1 MASAVHALEQPDSDL
16 LARVARR
23 DHDALMALYRR
34 YHIRVFSLILRIL
47 PDRTQA
53 EEILQDTFYRL
64 WERPDAYQADKGQ
77 LISWLLT
84 VARNLALDRRR
95 SEIRRGA
102 TSLAPAEWAEDC
114 AAPGGSPDIDLQR
127 AVQQALATLP
137 EAQREALEL
146 SYFEGL
152 TNTELAQR
160 TGESLGTV
168 KTRIRLGIN
177 KIREALRPRAAV
189 AG

>member
-1 MASAVHALEQPDSDL
+1 MASAVRALETTDQEL
-16 LARVARR
+16 LERIAVDR

-34 YHIRVFSLILRIL
+34 YQIRVFSLILRVL

-53 EEILQDTFYRL
+53 EEVLQDVFYRL
-64 WERPDAYQADKGQ
+64 WERPEAYSAAKGQ

-95 SEIRRGA
+95 AEIRRGA
-102 TSLAPAEWAEDC
+102 GSLAPAEWAEDLG
-114 AAPGGSPDIDLQR
+114 AHPNIDLQR
-127 AVQQALATLP
+127 AVQQALASLP

-152 TNTELAQR
+152 TNVELAQR

-168 KTRIRLGIN
+168 KTRIRLGIL